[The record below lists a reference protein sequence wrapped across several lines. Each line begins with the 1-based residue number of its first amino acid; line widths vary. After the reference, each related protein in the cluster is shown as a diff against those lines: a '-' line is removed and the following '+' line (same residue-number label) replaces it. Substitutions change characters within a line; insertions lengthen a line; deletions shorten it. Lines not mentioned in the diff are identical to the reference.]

1 MSRTCLGRCISRSR
15 EARARPHWTLKCWSR
30 GFHGRDSTK
39 APVPQTQQRTAV
51 PAPKQSPARGQQP
64 APPPASQLLLCFLSR
79 SAQVKLGTRLSLF
92 FPKGCICLWSAG
104 CDVSSP
110 QCVGSP
116 HWGARAPE
124 CRLSTCGLV
133 IPPHVRSPLS
143 DLGSNPR
150 PLRWKAD
157 SSPLDEQGSSPFLS
171 CSPCLP
177 RRDGAEGPRT
187 GGEHGDFQEPQ
198 RPGSFRNTPGG
209 VTRGAAT
216 ATERPAALLSTS
228 PQPWSR
234 EVPEGALSPAPRR
247 PSCPRRTSTLLP
259 ILGPETLSGNR
270 CCCLNPPVVG

>member
-1 MSRTCLGRCISRSR
+1 MPRTCLGRCISRSQ
-15 EARARPHWTLKCWSR
+15 EARARPHRILKCW
-30 GFHGRDSTK
+30 GFHGRGSTK
-39 APVPQTQQRTAV
+39 VPQTQQRTAG
-51 PAPKQSPARGQQP
+51 PARR
-64 APPPASQLLLCFLSR
+64 AVASQRPAAGASSSVSELLLCFLSR
-79 SAQVKLGTRLSLF
+79 SAQVKPGTRLSLF
-92 FPKGCICLWSAG
+92 FPKGFICLWYAG
-104 CDVSSP
+104 FDASSL
-110 QCVGSP
+110 QCMGSP
-116 HWGARAPE
+116 RWGARAPE

-133 IPPHVRSPLS
+133 VPPHVRSPFP

-157 SSPLDEQGSSPFLS
+157 PSPLDEQGSSPFLS
-171 CSPCLP
+171 CSPRLP

-247 PSCPRRTSTLLP
+247 PSCPTRTSTLLP
-259 ILGPETLSGNR
+259 ILGPETLRGDR